1 MKAHCHEFPIE
12 KMAKVLNVARSGY
25 YKYIN
30 RKESFKAQESALLLK
45 AIIRIYKQNR
55 GVYGSPRI
63 HRKLKQE
70 GHGFSRK
77 RIAKIMRKNF
87 IQSKIR
93 KKWKPAIKTSKG
105 DAIIAPNLLKQNFVV
120 PAENMVWLSD
130 ITYVHTQE
138 SWLYVAAVLDL
149 YSRKIVGLSMSHKP
163 DATLVIQAL
172 QQAVCHRE
180 PKPGLIVHS
189 DRGCQYTSSQYREF
203 LRKCG
208 FVQSMSAKGN
218 CYDNAPMES
227 FFHTLKTE
235 HVFFCNY
242 LTRDQA
248 KRSIFE
254 YIEAFYNRQRLHSTL
269 GYLSPVEFELHQANR
284 VVQR

>member
-1 MKAHCHEFPIE
+1 
-12 KMAKVLNVARSGY
+12 MAKVLKVARSGY

-30 RKESFKAQESALLLK
+30 RKESCRVQENALLLK
-45 AIIRIYKQNR
+45 AIIRIHKQSR

-77 RIAKIMRKNF
+77 RIAKIMHRNF

-93 KKWKPAIKTSKG
+93 KKWKPAIKTSKEG
-105 DAIIAPNLLKQNFVV
+105 AIIAPNLLKQNFVA
-120 PAENMVWLSD
+120 PAENMAWVSD

-149 YSRKIVGLSMSHKP
+149 YSRRIVGLSMSHKP
-163 DATLVIQAL
+163 DATLVVQAL

-269 GYLSPVEFELHQANR
+269 GYLSPVEFELHQANL